1 MRRRGAP
8 TLYELTKNSGRGSI
22 SGGSG
27 GLSGG
32 STPSISLLGNE
43 SARSVR
49 VPVGFLWLL
58 AVAVLGLAALSYA
71 FGVNRGRSSGY
82 ADGISAQLTENN
94 ASAMARMVKDPFKE
108 TVQNSGASSVVVT
121 PQKSLP
127 SSSAP
132 PNSVTSTNKLVQSDS
147 KVDSK
152 VDSKGV
158 ANSPKPTSNDAD
170 PREKGVNYLTLA
182 RPSVDQADKMLA
194 FCRAEGLAAYLVSDN
209 NTKLRK
215 IIVLPG
221 VRSAKA
227 LDTKEGQELLANVK
241 SVGLRWKAVKKG
253 NKDFSDAYLE
263 LFR

>member
-1 MRRRGAP
+1 MMRRRGAP
-8 TLYELTKNSGRGSI
+8 TLYELTKSGGRGSI

-43 SARSVR
+43 AARSVR

-71 FGVNRGRSSGY
+71 FGVGRGRSAGY
-82 ADGISAQLTENN
+82 AEGISTQLTENN
-94 ASAMARMVKDPFKE
+94 ASAMARMVKDPLKD
-108 TVQNSGASSVVVT
+108 TAKNSGATSVVVT
-121 PQKSLP
+121 PMKTLP
-127 SSSAP
+127 SANAP
-132 PNSVTSTNKLVQSDS
+132 SNTVTSTKTTGKSDS
-147 KVDSK
+147 KGDSK
-152 VDSKGV
+152 SAENSTAPAV
-158 ANSPKPTSNDAD
+158 AEAD
-170 PREKGVNYLTLA
+170 PREIGVNYLTLA
-182 RPSVDQADKMLA
+182 RPSADQAEKMLA
-194 FCRAEGLAAYLVSDN
+194 FCKAEGLAAYLVSDN

-227 LDTKEGQELLANVK
+227 LETKDGQELFAKVK

>member
-1 MRRRGAP
+1 MMRRRGAP

-94 ASAMARMVKDPFKE
+94 ASAMARMVKDPFKDA
-108 TVQNSGASSVVVT
+108 VQNSGASSVVVT

-132 PNSVTSTNKLVQSDS
+132 SNSVTSTKKVVPTDS
-147 KVDSK
+147 KGDSN
-152 VDSKGV
+152 GV